1 MYAAK
6 SLEFLWKG
14 VRMMSGHSKW
24 ANIKHKKAK
33 ADAQRGAA
41 FTKASRELHVAVKQG
56 GPDPEANFRL
66 KMAIQAARAVN
77 MPNDTIQRAIKR
89 AAGDGDGESY
99 EEIVYEGYG
108 PGGVALVV
116 EAMTDNRNRTASDVR
131 HIFSRHGGNLGETGC
146 VNWMFDRKGS
156 ITVDTESFA
165 GDEDEMMM
173 IALDAGA
180 EDLKA
185 YDDYY
190 EIITSPEDLD
200 AVRKA
205 MESAGVEYSGAR
217 IIRVPQ
223 NVMVL
228 GTKEAGPAMRLVDAL
243 DEHDD
248 VQHVYTN
255 FDIPDE
261 VLEELEKE
269 GA

>member
-1 MYAAK
+1 
-6 SLEFLWKG
+6 
-14 VRMMSGHSKW
+14 
-24 ANIKHKKAK
+24 
-33 ADAQRGAA
+33 
-41 FTKASRELHVAVKQG
+41 
-56 GPDPEANFRL
+56 
-66 KMAIQAARAVN
+66 
-77 MPNDTIQRAIKR
+77 
-89 AAGDGDGESY
+89 
-99 EEIVYEGYG
+99 
-108 PGGVALVV
+108 
-116 EAMTDNRNRTASDVR
+116 
-131 HIFSRHGGNLGETGC
+131 
-146 VNWMFDRKGS
+146 MFDRKGS

>member
-1 MYAAK
+1 
-6 SLEFLWKG
+6 
-14 VRMMSGHSKW
+14 
-24 ANIKHKKAK
+24 
-33 ADAQRGAA
+33 
-41 FTKASRELHVAVKQG
+41 
-56 GPDPEANFRL
+56 
-66 KMAIQAARAVN
+66 
-77 MPNDTIQRAIKR
+77 
-89 AAGDGDGESY
+89 
-99 EEIVYEGYG
+99 
-108 PGGVALVV
+108 
-116 EAMTDNRNRTASDVR
+116 
-131 HIFSRHGGNLGETGC
+131 
-146 VNWMFDRKGS
+146 
-156 ITVDTESFA
+156 
-165 GDEDEMMM
+165 EMMM